1 MSYIIYDYKII
12 EIIEAYLFELTHK
25 ETKLTLHQ
33 AMLFSIINS
42 YNRKG
47 QKCHE
52 SYNNL
57 ATQLKCTR
65 RWVIKCI
72 DQLEKL
78 KIISVHRPKNKLKQ
92 KQQHIANTLWV
103 HKDLRNLLQDTLKE
117 ASEQNALDLV
127 NRPSAQSAPYN
138 KNNGISQSPF
148 KGDCSSQTKLDQ
160 ETKKDRFM
168 KPEEPETEFEKYLK
182 TL

>member
-1 MSYIIYDYKII
+1 MSYIIYDYKTI
-12 EIIEAYLFELTHK
+12 EIIEAHLGVELT
-25 ETKLTLHQ
+25 LPQ

-57 ATQLKCTR
+57 AIQLKCSR
-65 RWVIKCI
+65 RWIIKCI
-72 DQLEKL
+72 DQLEKMKL
-78 KIISVHRPKNKLKQ
+78 ISVHRPKNKLKQ

-103 HKDLRNLLQDTLKE
+103 HEDLRNLLQDTIKE
-117 ASEQNALDLV
+117 ASELSSPDLV
-127 NRPSAQSAPYN
+127 NRPSELSSPYN

-148 KGDCSSQTKLDQ
+148 KGDCSSETKLDQ

-168 KPEEPETEFEKYLK
+168 KPEEPETEFQKYLK

>member
-12 EIIEAYLFELTHK
+12 KIIEAHK
-25 ETKLTLHQ
+25 DVKLTLPQ
-33 AMLFSIINS
+33 AILFSIINS

-57 ATQLKCTR
+57 ATQLKCSR
-65 RWVIKCI
+65 RWIIKCI
-72 DQLEKL
+72 DQLEKMKL
-78 KIISVHRPKNKLKQ
+78 ISVHRPKNKLKQ

-103 HKDLRNLLQDTLKE
+103 HKDLRNLLQDTIKE
-117 ASEQNALDLV
+117 ASELNLV
-127 NRPSAQSAPYN
+127 NKASELSSPYN

-148 KGDCSSQTKLDQ
+148 KGDCSS
-160 ETKKDRFM
+160 
-168 KPEEPETEFEKYLK
+168 ETELDPEVKEFLDS
-182 TL
+182 LSNLN